1 MINEWERGRQHATS
15 KKKRERERKKD
26 EDSYKCITDRKEDQI
41 NKRPYCLL
49 YSLFV
54 VSMQMDVVPSK
65 RKTTVKMWQDQ
76 WDLFASYLYLW
87 VCIGA
92 RQIHY
97 WDSALRNGSIWLVF
111 RNFFLCFGFSF
122 SCCCAVALWFAN
134 LPCGVNLNCLKQI
147 PLKPLFPFKLTLQI
161 CCAWISTHFENSMKI
176 NLFKMNC
183 SLMK

>member
-1 MINEWERGRQHATS
+1 
-15 KKKRERERKKD
+15 
-26 EDSYKCITDRKEDQI
+26 
-41 NKRPYCLL
+41 
-49 YSLFV
+49 
-54 VSMQMDVVPSK
+54 MDVVPSK
-65 RKTTVKMWQDQ
+65 RKTTAKMWQDQ

-111 RNFFLCFGFSF
+111 RNFFVLFWFSF
-122 SCCCAVALWFAN
+122 SCCYAVALWFAN
-134 LPCGVNLNCLKQI
+134 LPYGINLNCLKQI

-183 SLMK
+183 SLMKYVNVDARTRPPCLCMYFSLKMPISWINTSSFTHSSCFTLNS